1 MQTKR
6 IQSFDLPLLFL
17 GPVHQCPVIASK
29 ASFTHPAGIDVLIVR
44 PGKNEIAFV
53 CDKGNSCICFIKG
66 VHTFQGDKFI
76 GKLKVQPI
84 PANWKPEGLA
94 VIAKDTI
101 AITEGTTLNLVCMES
116 TFNAGQLVKVVG
128 NLQSPHDMTFV
139 YLELKELSLLPMGKV
154 VSQIDLEAK
163 SVRVTCQGFKQ
174 AFDIALSTNG
184 VTFILESPMF
194 KVTKSVFLNKAKTT
208 PTQ

>member
-1 MQTKR
+1 MQTKT

-17 GPVHQCPVIASK
+17 GPAHQCPVIASK

-44 PGKNEIAFV
+44 PGKNEITFV
-53 CDKGNSCICFIKG
+53 CDKGNSCIRFIKG

-76 GKLKVQPI
+76 GTLKVQPI

-94 VIAKDTI
+94 VIVKDTI

-116 TFNAGQLVKVVG
+116 TFYAGQLVKVVG

-139 YLELKELSLLPMGKV
+139 YLELKELPLLPMGKV
-154 VSQIDLEAK
+154 SHKLTWKPNPSGSLAKVSSRLLMLRCRQM
-163 SVRVTCQGFKQ
+163 G
-174 AFDIALSTNG
+174 
-184 VTFILESPMF
+184 ILESPMF